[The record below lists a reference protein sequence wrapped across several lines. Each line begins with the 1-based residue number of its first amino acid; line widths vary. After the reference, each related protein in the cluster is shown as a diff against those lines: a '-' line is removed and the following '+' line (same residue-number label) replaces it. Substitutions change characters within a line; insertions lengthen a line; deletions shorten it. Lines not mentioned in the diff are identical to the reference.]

1 MSIGPNNISTQLSLT
16 KERAHDFLWEQELKD
31 ASIFRRSLV
40 RALQIGY
47 AVIRDLLEGQ
57 LSLRAMSLVYYTVI
71 ATIPLLA
78 LAFSVL
84 KGLGL
89 HNAMEPALLNLL
101 EPLGDRSIEVTTNII
116 SFVENVRVDVLSF
129 VSLGVLLYSVLTMMQ
144 KIELSFNFIWGV
156 TEGRKFASRIS
167 EYLFAIIVSPLLIFI
182 SVGISSYISTNFF
195 EHYLE
200 SLSFGGALLQ
210 FIGFASAF
218 VFMSLAFA
226 FSYTFIPNTRVQ
238 LRSAFIGGMMTTI
251 IWKTMGGI
259 FQGFF
264 VNSSTSEIIYLA
276 FFTVI
281 LVMIFIYL
289 GWLVL
294 LTGSSIAYYH
304 QYPEKTQI
312 GRRKTFISIND
323 QEELSLTV
331 LYLITQRFQSQEEPW
346 TASALAKTLRS
357 NPIVIDDM
365 LRLLGK
371 MDLIRPTNE
380 DPQRYLPTH
389 TLNNAS
395 VVVVRERIRNFSPE
409 PVKVTYHSK
418 NRDVL
423 HQFLKS
429 ADTTLQENL
438 GSMTFGDLSDQ
449 SKKSQAPEESAK
461 TPTDKERANVND
473 SND

>member
-1 MSIGPNNISTQLSLT
+1 MSIGPNKISTQLSLT
-16 KERAHDFLWEQELKD
+16 KEKSHDFLWKQDLKE
-31 ASIFRRSLV
+31 ASVLRRTLV

-101 EPLGDRSIEVTTNII
+101 QPLGDRSVEVTTNII

-156 TEGRKFASRIS
+156 SEGRKFASRIR

-195 EHYLE
+195 ERYLE
-200 SLSFGGALLQ
+200 SLKFGGALLQ
-210 FIGFASAF
+210 LFGFASAF

-226 FSYTFIPNTRVQ
+226 LAYTFIPNTRVQ

-264 VNSSTSEIIYLA
+264 ANSSTSEIIYLA

-304 QYPEKTQI
+304 QYPEKIRI
-312 GRRKTFISIND
+312 GRRKTAISIND

-331 LYLITQRFQSQEEPW
+331 LYLITQRFQSQDQPW
-346 TASALAKTLRS
+346 TAAALAKTLRS

-365 LRLLGK
+365 LNLLGK

-380 DPQRYLPTH
+380 DPQRYLPTN
-389 TLNNAS
+389 TLNNVS
-395 VVVVRERIRNFSPE
+395 VVTIRERIRNFSPE
-409 PVKVTYHSK
+409 AIKIHYHSK

-423 HQFLKS
+423 RQFLKS
-429 ADTTLQENL
+429 ADTMLQENL
-438 GSMTFGDLSDQ
+438 GGVTFGDLSER
-449 SKKSQAPEESAK
+449 SQQNKEIEKSAK
-461 TPTDKERANVND
+461 TPTDIEREKYND
-473 SND
+473 NNE